1 MARQRR
7 ARPVPS
13 EPHGVLALPAGSDA
27 RSGTGQLARPRA
39 DHEELDG
46 VVRAEIVAYAGVPDG
61 FSAWPVSSRAEQLV
75 LDGRLSE
82 DRTGLLVANLAW
94 LARPGR
100 RPVATRLRR
109 RRPPPLE
116 RLTEP
121 RAVVDRILDATALST
136 QGGVRLVDDAT
147 RTVLDPGCCVQV
159 DDWLDWADLLQ
170 GGSLVLGH
178 HPELVVD
185 VRGGTCVAWTTD
197 RDDREDR
204 GPQPHE
210 PRVGFPAADVP
221 GQLVGM
227 RRDLAATIDRVGLWV
242 RTVVPDQADD
252 LVVRLRGAWGVT
264 GDDRLRGVP

>member
-1 MARQRR
+1 M
-7 ARPVPS
+7 
-13 EPHGVLALPAGSDA
+13 
-27 RSGTGQLARPRA
+27 
-39 DHEELDG
+39 
-46 VVRAEIVAYAGVPDG
+46 VRAEVVAYASVPEE

-82 DRTGLLVANLAW
+82 DRTSLLVANLAW
-94 LARPGR
+94 LARPER
-100 RPVATRLRR
+100 RPVMTRLRR
-109 RRPPPLE
+109 RRHPPLE

-121 RAVVDRILDATALST
+121 RAVVQRILDAAGLST

-147 RTVLDPGCCVQV
+147 ATVLDPGWCVQV
-159 DDWLDWADLLQ
+159 DEWLDWADLLQ

-204 GPQPHE
+204 GPLPHE
-210 PRVGFPAADVP
+210 PRVEFPVADVP
-221 GQLVGM
+221 GQIVGM
-227 RRDLAATIDRVGLWV
+227 RRDLATTIDGVGLWAA
-242 RTVVPDQADD
+242 TVVPDQADD

-264 GDDRLRGVP
+264 GDDHLWTDPRVQ